1 MNDVL
6 QIIMA
11 EIFEG
16 LTSISLVLD
25 SKAKNA
31 KLNRHAKHIQELI
44 EKIEPEDGGNVF
56 VYENIND

>member
-1 MNDVL
+1 
-6 QIIMA
+6 MA

-44 EKIEPEDGGNVF
+44 EKIEPEVGGNVF
-56 VYENIND
+56 GYENIND

>member
-1 MNDVL
+1 
-6 QIIMA
+6 MA

-25 SKAKNA
+25 STAKNA
-31 KLNRHAKHIQELI
+31 KLNRQAKHIQELI
-44 EKIEPEDGGNVF
+44 EKIEPEDGENVF